1 MATISV
7 PFGYPHAILPSFN
20 EDLLN
25 DLKNRPGYAAKYLTA
40 AADDSDEALLV
51 ALRDVASARTG
62 MTGLAEATSFIGLTT
77 QYTSKMR
84 SFRFF
89 GVALLVGCAALTFA
103 PRVPAQ
109 GRGGGPDLTKVREAR
124 NATEAELESI
134 AIINRKVMV
143 TMRDGKRMAADVYRP
158 KDASKR
164 YGTIFVRTPYNFNY
178 WDVRTGAPRD
188 MRAELEAVKRGYVY
202 VEMNERGH
210 FFSEGNYD
218 ILGPPLTDGV
228 DEFNWMSSQSWSNGK
243 VGTIGCSSTAEWQMG
258 VAGQG
263 VPSYAA
269 MIPQGFGAGV
279 GKVGPY
285 YEQGNWYRGGAVQML
300 FIAWISGE
308 QNQIRPMF
316 PPNTSQE
323 DLIRASKAF
332 DLAQQLPPVDW
343 AKALRYLPEMDII
356 KAVDGPHGI
365 FADKMPVDTGGAMIQ
380 RAPNDPAWYK
390 GGLWHEDHPINV
402 PGFWFMSWYDVSV
415 GPNLAAYN
423 STRQHARPDI
433 ANQQY
438 AVIAPTLHCSYTR
451 ATEDTVVG
459 ERSMGDARLDYG
471 ELQYAW
477 FDHFL
482 KGEDNHILE
491 KMPKVKYYVMGSN
504 KWETSDTWPPQ
515 GATPK
520 TFYLSSAGKANT
532 LNGDGTL
539 AGGPPNV
546 DKADGFIYDPR
557 EPVSSYGGNV
567 CCTGN
572 AVTGGAFD
580 QRKMEERPDVLVY
593 TTEPFKEGTE
603 VSGPI
608 DVTLYVSSD
617 VKDTDFTVKIIDV
630 APNGPAYNLDE
641 TIQRVRYRN
650 GYDKPIAFMEKGKVY
665 KVTLQPMTTSNY
677 FAAGHSIRIEVSS
690 SNFPRFDRNMNTGG
704 NNYDET
710 VGVVAHN
717 QVHHSREYPSQITVD
732 VVKRGGADS
741 TRSAAQR

>member
-1 MATISV
+1 MRTLQFFLIA
-7 PFGYPHAILPSFN
+7 G
-20 EDLLN
+20 
-25 DLKNRPGYAAKYLTA
+25 
-40 AADDSDEALLV
+40 LV
-51 ALRDVASARTG
+51 
-62 MTGLAEATSFIGLTT
+62 F
-77 QYTSKMR
+77 
-84 SFRFF
+84 
-89 GVALLVGCAALTFA
+89 
-103 PRVPAQ
+103 AQ
-109 GRGGGPDLTKVREAR
+109 GRGGGADQAKVREER
-124 NATEAELESI
+124 NKTEAELESI
-134 AIINRKVMV
+134 AIIQRKVMV
-143 TMRDGKRMAADVYRP
+143 TMRDGKRMAADIYRP
-158 KDASKR
+158 KDTSKK

-178 WDVRTGAPRD
+178 WDVRTGAPRN
-188 MRAELEAVKRGYVY
+188 MAAELEAVKRGYVY

-228 DEFNWMSSQSWSNGK
+228 DEFNWMSTQSWSNGK

-258 VAGQG
+258 VAGMG

-316 PPNTSQE
+316 SPDTTQE

-343 AKALRYLPEMDII
+343 SKALRYLPEMDII

-380 RAPNDPAWYK
+380 RTPNDPAWYK

-402 PGFWFMSWYDVSV
+402 PGFWFMSWYDVSI

-423 STRQHARPDI
+423 STRKNARPEI
-433 ANQQY
+433 GNQQY

-451 ATEDTVVG
+451 ATEDTKVG
-459 ERSMGDARLDYG
+459 ERSMGDARLDYAAM
-471 ELQYAW
+471 QYGW

-491 KMPKVKYYVMGSN
+491 TLPKVKYFVMGAN
-504 KWETSDTWPPQ
+504 KWETSDTWPPK
-515 GATPK
+515 GAAPM

-532 LNGDGTL
+532 LTGDGTL
-539 AGGPPNV
+539 ASGPPNV
-546 DKADGFIYDPR
+546 DKADAFIYDPR

-580 QRKMEERPDVLVY
+580 QRKMEERPDILVY

-617 VKDTDFTVKIIDV
+617 AKDTDFTVKIIDV
-630 APNGPAYNLDE
+630 GPNGPAYNLDE

-677 FAAGHSIRIEVSS
+677 FAAGHSIRIELSS

-710 VGVVAHN
+710 EGVVAHN
-717 QVHHSREYPSQITVD
+717 EVHHSRQYPSSVTVS
-732 VVKRGGADS
+732 VVKR
-741 TRSAAQR
+741 